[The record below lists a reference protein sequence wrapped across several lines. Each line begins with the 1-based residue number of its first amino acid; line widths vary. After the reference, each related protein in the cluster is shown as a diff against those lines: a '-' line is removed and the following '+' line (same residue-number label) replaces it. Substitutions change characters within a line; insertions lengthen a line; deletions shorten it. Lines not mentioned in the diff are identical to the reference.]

1 MANHTATFHGT
12 LLLEDE
18 GKSNYRG
25 RMKTFEVDIQCEEEY
40 EILGV
45 DTSPIPAVYSKYT
58 PDYEDGMFEGAIM
71 AAHAAVAMRNG
82 VLDLPSFLSSRNGGL
97 SYDEHRAIVGADS
110 IPRKTME
117 LRSRRMKEKKKLRK
131 HYIKMIQEKIERR
144 EEVKDN
150 IEAVE

>member
-82 VLDLPSFLSSRNGGL
+82 VLDLPSFLSSR
-97 SYDEHRAIVGADS
+97 
-110 IPRKTME
+110 
-117 LRSRRMKEKKKLRK
+117 
-131 HYIKMIQEKIERR
+131 
-144 EEVKDN
+144 
-150 IEAVE
+150 